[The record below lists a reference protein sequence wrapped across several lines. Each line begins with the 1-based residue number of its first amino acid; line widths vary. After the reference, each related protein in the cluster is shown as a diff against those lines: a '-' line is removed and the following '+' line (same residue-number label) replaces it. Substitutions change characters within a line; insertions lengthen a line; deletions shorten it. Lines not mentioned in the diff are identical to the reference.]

1 MLDQGSKT
9 SQSCTLPGKPTASNN
24 SAWQEKLGSF
34 FQCPEKESSK
44 MLPMC
49 KGWLLLFRF
58 HFHRE
63 ALLDINRLEL
73 GVQEHS
79 FLGSDANQ
87 NICQFL
93 FCF

>member
-1 MLDQGSKT
+1 
-9 SQSCTLPGKPTASNN
+9 
-24 SAWQEKLGSF
+24 
-34 FQCPEKESSK
+34 